1 METTELLF
9 PVNTALFAGIL
20 GLLKVALGLRVTLL
34 RAASGIALG
43 DQADERML
51 RRIRAHANFSENVPM
66 ALILL
71 MLIEMMHATSLAI
84 FVLGTVLL
92 IGRLLHWLGLSGN
105 AEAFNRVAG
114 MVMTWGV
121 IVVASVMAIWLYA
134 SSGTG

>member
-1 METTELLF
+1 MEMTELLF

-20 GLLKVALGLRVTLL
+20 GLLKVALGLRVTLM
-34 RAASGIALG
+34 RAASGIPLG

-84 FVLGTVLL
+84 FVLGIVLL

-105 AEAFNRVAG
+105 AEPFNRVAG